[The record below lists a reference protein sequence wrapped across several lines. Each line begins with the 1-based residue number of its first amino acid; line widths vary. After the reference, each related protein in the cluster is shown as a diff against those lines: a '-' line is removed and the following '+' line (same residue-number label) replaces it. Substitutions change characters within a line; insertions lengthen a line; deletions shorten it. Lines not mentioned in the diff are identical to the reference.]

1 MFSLFASPDINIWGL
16 GEFET
21 VMQTQHKVEYL
32 HNCQEFSKLLEC
44 FYQVMQT
51 QGKKVSHY
59 FYKTTFPRKKQNS
72 LFMALM
78 KREILTSQEV
88 LYTKFCMHNQ
98 CLFCKK
104 DAF

>member
-1 MFSLFASPDINIWGL
+1 
-16 GEFET
+16 
-21 VMQTQHKVEYL
+21 
-32 HNCQEFSKLLEC
+32 
-44 FYQVMQT
+44 MQT

-88 LYTKFCMHNQ
+88 LYTKFCVHNQ

-104 DAF
+104 DAFQNTDFSQLTCQLQQEKIDTACF